1 MMTRLEQLNPL
12 VKLSIGS
19 FIVLALL
26 VLGLRFGSVVSLG
39 GGKGTLSVSDAEQC
53 LRKGGNIYFNV
64 TFGNEEYLKRY
75 GEWETAELR
84 QRSSQA
90 FIVSA
95 NAHVGTISDISLDG
109 KIFLV
114 NDGVKY
120 PAAGGVLESTTHH
133 NTYLVFFPRQDME
146 GKAIFEKETGSF
158 DILIKDIEFP
168 DRVFTFR
175 HPLPGA
181 GPPVFDFK
189 RLMMLGGS
197 VMAALLVACTPC
209 LVGSLSV
216 GSMATGTA
224 GSLAGGD
231 KDAVATARKRIV
243 KGAVLNISA
252 LVVTYLLVALVIGAF
267 KWDAEDLRP
276 VEFVGGVILLVIGL
290 SFLRGWGPV
299 ARLERAVRRLVA
311 GIHPA
316 LARYAREGDDALS
329 SPGSSAMGASL
340 ALVCSVAGA
349 PTLSTAIILPVMVYA
364 GITDIY
370 WALVLLLAYLLVVAL
385 PFFLIAVGLGE
396 WLLNASIQWRHRLL
410 VANGFLLLGLGV
422 LLFFSPTA
430 LAGALSV
437 PARLVVKP
445 FMLIFQLVG
454 LTSGS

>member
-1 MMTRLEQLNPL
+1 MMAGIEHVNPL
-12 VKLSIGS
+12 VKLTTGSI
-19 FIVLALL
+19 IVLALL

-39 GGKGTLSVSDAEQC
+39 GGQGTLSVSDAEQC

-64 TFGNEEYLKRY
+64 TFGNEDYLKRY
-75 GEWETAELR
+75 GEWETAER
-84 QRSSQA
+84 RSRSSQA

-95 NAHVGTISDISLDG
+95 NAHVGTIDEVSLDG
-109 KIFLV
+109 KIFLI

-120 PAAGGVLESTTHH
+120 PAAGRALQSTTHH
-133 NTYLVFFPRQDME
+133 NTYLVFFPRQDNN
-146 GKAIFEKETGSF
+146 GNPIFEKESGSF
-158 DILIKDIEFP
+158 DIVINDIEFP
-168 DRVFTFR
+168 ERVFTFR

-181 GPPVFDFK
+181 NTAGLDAR
-189 RLMMLGGS
+189 RLLMLGGS

-224 GSLAGGD
+224 GSLAAGGD
-231 KDAVATARKRIV
+231 QAALAAARRRIV

-267 KWDAEDLRP
+267 KWDAKDLRP

-290 SFLRGWGPV
+290 SFLRVWGPV

-311 GIHPA
+311 RIHPT
-316 LARYAREGDDALS
+316 LARYAGEGDEALT

-370 WALVLLLAYLLVVAL
+370 WALVLLLVYLLVVAL

-396 WLLNASIQWRHRLL
+396 WLLNASIRWRRRLM
-410 VANGFLLLGLGV
+410 VANGFLLVGLGL
-422 LLFFSPTA
+422 LLFISPTV

-437 PARLVVKP
+437 PARVVVKP
-445 FMLIFQLVG
+445 FTLIFQLVG
-454 LTSGS
+454 LTS